1 MEEQEYKRRKALMS
15 TTSNQSRSAENSQG
29 QGKTF
34 YNMHL
39 SIRKLFYIQPYLT
52 KYLIQR
58 IVSNTFLG
66 WQIIRTSESTSE
78 EFVMIYDLWIEQAE
92 EDEEGEEDTKKQSDT
107 NYDNE
112 QKKES
117 QGAIEE

>member
-15 TTSNQSRSAENSQG
+15 TTSIQSRSAENSQG
-29 QGKTF
+29 QGKLF
-34 YNMHL
+34 QNMHL
-39 SIRKLFYIQPYLT
+39 SIRKLNIT
-52 KYLIQR
+52 IGSKYLIQR

-92 EDEEGEEDTKKQSDT
+92 EDEEGEEDAKKQSDT

-117 QGAIEE
+117 QGANEE

>member
-15 TTSNQSRSAENSQG
+15 TTSIQSRSAENSQG
-29 QGKTF
+29 QGKLF
-34 YNMHL
+34 QNMHL
-39 SIRKLFYIQPYLT
+39 SIRKLNIT
-52 KYLIQR
+52 IGSKYLIQR

-92 EDEEGEEDTKKQSDT
+92 EDAECEEDAKKQSDT

-112 QKKES
+112 QKKGS

>member
-1 MEEQEYKRRKALMS
+1 MS

-34 YNMHL
+34 QNMNL
-39 SIRKLFYIQPYLT
+39 SIRKLFVQHYLT

-92 EDEEGEEDTKKQSDT
+92 EDEEGEEDAKKQSDT

>member
-34 YNMHL
+34 QSMHL
-39 SIRKLFYIQPYLT
+39 SIRKLLHPYLT

>member
-1 MEEQEYKRRKALMS
+1 MP
-15 TTSNQSRSAENSQG
+15 
-29 QGKTF
+29 KTLKVKVKSF
-34 YNMHL
+34 TRFTYL
-39 SIRKLFYIQPYLT
+39 SEKYFAIGS
-52 KYLIQR
+52 KYLISR
-58 IVSNTFLG
+58 IVQNTFLG

>member
-39 SIRKLFYIQPYLT
+39 SIRKLLQHYLT

-92 EDEEGEEDTKKQSDT
+92 EDEEGEEDAKKQSDT

>member
-15 TTSNQSRSAENSQG
+15 TTSIQSRSAENTQSQG
-29 QGKTF
+29 KQF
-34 YNMHL
+34 YMMYL
-39 SIRKLFYIQPYLT
+39 SIKKVFNITIGP

-58 IVSNTFLG
+58 IASNTFLG
-66 WQIIRTSESTSE
+66 WQIIRTTESTSE

-92 EDEEGEEDTKKQSDT
+92 EDEENEEDAKKQSDT

-112 QKKES
+112 QKKGS

>member
-1 MEEQEYKRRKALMS
+1 MP
-15 TTSNQSRSAENSQG
+15 
-29 QGKTF
+29 KTLKVKVKSF
-34 YNMHL
+34 ARFTYL
-39 SIRKLFYIQPYLT
+39 SEKYFIGS
-52 KYLIQR
+52 KYLISR
-58 IVSNTFLG
+58 IVQNTFLG

-92 EDEEGEEDTKKQSDT
+92 EDEEGEEDAKKQSDT